1 MSFWYSGKSPL
12 YISSR
17 LRATVVLNKIMFC
30 FQDPR
35 TKKQTTSDRRAGK
48 AKPSPPARHGRAT
61 FCGKCG
67 WFVIAL
73 RPESYFEFD
82 SALRFNSNANKYL
95 FLGSTK
101 NGLTTFGRRKA
112 NRAKPPS
119 PAQNGRVIVCRV
131 CRWVAVAPPPI
142 LSQSILSSLFL
153 FCVLKISSKFS
164 RALSLWVSFTSLW
177 SLFLSCGLSFLFL
190 FACFPCFCV
199 LIFLF
204 LFDRCFHSFFLLC
217 IFLCSSVGLL
227 FLFSCQCFSPLFCW
241 YAALLCCSLVTDWF
255 HLAPC
260 PKKFPEMGARADR
273 WT

>member
-1 MSFWYSGKSPL
+1 MAWLRSAEEKVTGPSL
-12 YISSR
+12 R
-17 LRATVVLNKIMFC
+17 LQPKL
-30 FQDPR
+30 
-35 TKKQTTSDRRAGK
+35 AG
-48 AKPSPPARHGRAT
+48 SLSVE
-61 FCGKCG
+61 CVDG
-67 WFVIAL
+67 WL
-73 RPESYFEFD
+73 
-82 SALRFNSNANKYL
+82 L
-95 FLGSTK
+95 
-101 NGLTTFGRRKA
+101 
-112 NRAKPPS
+112 
-119 PAQNGRVIVCRV
+119 
-131 CRWVAVAPPPI
+131 PPPPF

-190 FACFPCFCV
+190 FACFSCFCV

-204 LFDRCFHSFFLLC
+204 LFDRCFHLFFLLC
-217 IFLCSSVGLL
+217 IFLYSSVGLL